1 MISPTITREELER
14 DVEAYRR
21 ARVARLTAERG
32 WLTLIGKVWLGEGRH
47 TVGSDAR
54 SDVVLPVARAPARL
68 GTLTVAGGKVRLE
81 VEGEVDVFAR
91 GARIRTLE
99 LRSDADDAPDDVTLG
114 SLTLQLLQR
123 GGDFAVRIRDAESP
137 VRRSFSGIPTYPIDP
152 TFRIVARL
160 EPFAAAKEMAIE
172 DGDGRLQPYRCP
184 GVVHFEKDGQK
195 ASLLPFFEDRD
206 QRLFVLFSDLTSR
219 GALSLC
225 SAARGWPRFA
235 RLQQGFQPAVCVYPL
250 RGVPP
255 PAAREQ
261 SAVSHRGRR
270 ETTSFLLLTSDW
282 RRARDGVPLARG
294 SRLRSL
300 ASVHETQPKQRPE
313 ASGIAPMFDAFLHV
327 EFPFRI
333 VQDGATCSDRTEPS
347 SLACRVGARGAVRT
361 EFPASNQVRRLAPSS
376 DRHFEPAAATS
387 LRRGAR
393 GTAGLLHLR

>member
-219 GALSLC
+219 DETYG
-225 SAARGWPRFA
+225 GGRFLYA
-235 RLQQGFQPAVCVYPL
+235 PPPEDGRVLLDFNKAFNPPCAFTPYAVCPL
-250 RGVPP
+250 PP
-255 PAAREQ
+255 PENK
-261 SAVSHRGRR
+261 V
-270 ETTSFLLLTSDW
+270 L
-282 RRARDGVPLARG
+282 
-294 SRLRSL
+294 
-300 ASVHETQPKQRPE
+300 
-313 ASGIAPMFDAFLHV
+313 
-327 EFPFRI
+327 FRI
-333 VQDGATCSDRTEPS
+333 EAGEKR
-347 SLACRVGARGAVRT
+347 
-361 EFPASNQVRRLAPSS
+361 PASSS
-376 DRHFEPAAATS
+376 
-387 LRRGAR
+387 
-393 GTAGLLHLR
+393 